1 MKLYNTIKAASKKMQ
16 IDFEE
21 ITSQIE
27 HRPTK
32 GDFRE
37 DIIKEFLRQ
46 YLPEN
51 FGICKGLVIDAE
63 GVQSKQQDILIYDKA
78 TTPKFLVGDADN
90 VLPIESIVATIEV
103 KSVLNKTELL
113 KALENLEST
122 RSLTKKFLN
131 KKVKSPIP
139 FGFIFAFT
147 SQITLEQVRKSYRD
161 FFAKTQ
167 KTQLPSAIILLDRG
181 SLLHFSK
188 DDLNIIEINPDNN
201 STFGIKEA
209 KEKGDNLMMF
219 YILLTAS
226 IFYEKSW
233 QVNFPDIAFYAQKSG
248 FINPST
254 SISKEES
261 TNTKVILDNMVIDV
275 GKMQEATKYFS
286 GTLEDSATRQLKMLE
301 IINDAT
307 NGKLFE
313 GLIEQAKKRLKE
325 LGLEGETEQK

>member
-1 MKLYNTIKAASKKMQ
+1 MKLYNVIKSASKKMQ

-51 FGICKGLVIDAE
+51 FGVCKGLVIDTE
-63 GVQSKQQDILIYDKA
+63 GIQSKQQDILIYDKA
-78 TTPKFLVGDADN
+78 TTPRFLISETEN
-90 VLPIESIVATIEV
+90 ILPIESIVATLEV
-103 KSVLNKTELL
+103 KSSLNKIELL
-113 KALENLEST
+113 KSLDNIESV
-122 RSLTKKFLN
+122 RGLAKNFLN
-131 KKVKSPIP
+131 KKMNSPLP
-139 FGFIFAFT
+139 FGFIFAYS
-147 SQITLEQVRKSYRD
+147 SQIPLEQVKVIYRD
-161 FFAKTQ
+161 FFAKTD
-167 KTQLPSAIILLDRG
+167 KAKLPSAIILLDKG
-181 SLLHFSK
+181 CLLHFSK
-188 DDLNIIEINPDNN
+188 SNLQTIDINPDNN
-201 STFGIKEA
+201 STFGIKEVI
-209 KEKGDNLMMF
+209 EKGDNLMLF

-233 QVNFPDIAFYAQKSG
+233 QINFPDIALYAQKSG

-254 SISKEES
+254 SFSKEE
-261 TNTKVILDNMVIDV
+261 TVNTKVILDDMTIDID
-275 GKMQEATKYFS
+275 KMQEATKYFS
-286 GTLEDSATRQLKMLE
+286 GSLEDSAERQIKMLE

-313 GLIEQAKKRLKE
+313 NLIEQAKKRINE
-325 LGLEGETEQK
+325 LGAGNDNVE